1 MVVSKRSEW
10 LLNAVALSWNSAV
23 LLYTTDLETIMTPPA
38 NKLMILSSLVPK
50 QIIDEGLAD
59 WHSAGGGQQFPVPE
73 TVLKTHM
80 LMILNG
86 NYLSILSITSS
97 NMVKYKLW
105 VMEFSQDI
113 ANYYHCFSV
122 MAKCYVTPE
131 AENLLAWTVT
141 FSFHQQSRRLSCI
154 IAANPAQ
161 PPSITQVN
169 TPAPFMWRFTTASFC
184 NLYCWCMLFRHM
196 YGH

>member
-1 MVVSKRSEW
+1 
-10 LLNAVALSWNSAV
+10 
-23 LLYTTDLETIMTPPA
+23 MTPPA

-97 NMVKYKLW
+97 NMVKYKL
-105 VMEFSQDI
+105 
-113 ANYYHCFSV
+113 
-122 MAKCYVTPE
+122 
-131 AENLLAWTVT
+131 
-141 FSFHQQSRRLSCI
+141 
-154 IAANPAQ
+154 
-161 PPSITQVN
+161 
-169 TPAPFMWRFTTASFC
+169 
-184 NLYCWCMLFRHM
+184 
-196 YGH
+196 